1 MWKFLGNIIQLIIS
15 PASGWED
22 IAADDRRTDGRRGL
36 TDIRKVYLGS
46 VLPLIAVCAAT
57 YFLRMLYTGGP
68 DFLQALQQTII
79 QFFSL
84 FLSYHI
90 AIYVFSLA
98 LPRLM
103 SIDEQ
108 PDPRRSALLI
118 MHCISV
124 IALVFLLGNLIK
136 VNVALIQFLP
146 IYVIFII
153 WKGATYM
160 GVPDRNLGLYMIM
173 ASATILGAVY
183 GLSFLFNVLL

>member
-46 VLPLIAVCAAT
+46 FLPLIAVCAAT

-108 PDPRRSALLI
+108 PDPRRSALLK

>member
-46 VLPLIAVCAAT
+46 FLPLIAVCAAT

-183 GLSFLFNVLL
+183 GLSLLFNVLL